1 MDATSWASVWALV
14 GLLIFFG
21 IVVYVKAPAMA
32 AKSLDARADRIRAD
46 LDEARRL
53 REEAQ
58 QLLAEY
64 QRKRKEAEQEAG
76 DIVAAAK
83 READMLVDEAKK
95 KTEEYVARRTALAE
109 NKIAQAERD
118 AVNEVRG
125 RAVDI
130 AVAAAGNI
138 LATKVDATADAAL
151 FKSALQD
158 VKTRLN

>member
-1 MDATSWASVWALV
+1 MDATSWASLWALA
-14 GLLIFFG
+14 GLLIFLAL
-21 IVVYVKAPAMA
+21 VVYLKAPGMV
-32 AKSLDARADRIRAD
+32 AKSLDARADRIRED

-95 KTEEYVARRTALAE
+95 KTEEYVVRRAALAE
-109 NKIAQAERD
+109 TKIAQAERD
-118 AVNEVRG
+118 AISEVRG

-130 AVAAAGNI
+130 AVAAATNI
-138 LATKVDATADAAL
+138 LASKVDVKADAAL